1 MAFGQKFALSLDK
14 KYGYAKISNST
25 PKLGVFY

>member
-1 MAFGQKFALSLDK
+1 MAFGQKFAFSLDK
-14 KYGYAKISNST
+14 KYGYAKIGGST